1 VVGQSSGLGCTY
13 QLPVTAYKSRM
24 AFKRT
29 TKIYD
34 EAMLYEY
41 AIGAL
46 GRKMRT
52 VAELKRLMRER
63 VQTQYDGQLL
73 VEVVIAKLKEQK
85 YLNDTNYAESYSRFR
100 KENEKLGRQR
110 VVQDLRAKGVHGD
123 IIEKTVGAAY
133 QDVNE
138 EQLAREYLQR
148 KRIRKPATQ
157 RDAAKVFRNLMRAGF
172 ASRVIFRILKMWD
185 VDDETIS
192 ALESEAE
199 ETPDPGRGT
208 IP

>member
-1 VVGQSSGLGCTY
+1 M
-13 QLPVTAYKSRM
+13 P
-24 AFKRT
+24 FKRT
-29 TKIYD
+29 EKVYD
-34 EAMLYEY
+34 EMMLYEY

-63 VQTQYDGQLL
+63 VKTQYDGQLL

-100 KENEKLGRQR
+100 KENEKFGRLR
-110 VVQDLRAKGVHGD
+110 VAQDLKAKGVHGD

-138 EQLAREYLQR
+138 EQLAREYLRR
-148 KRIRKPATQ
+148 KRLSKPATQ
-157 RDAAKVFRNLMRAGF
+157 RDTAKIFRGLMRAGF

-185 VDDETIS
+185 VDDETIT
-192 ALESEAE
+192 ALESEAVDTPE
-199 ETPDPGRGT
+199 PNRETS
-208 IP
+208 